1 MRSQAGLVA
10 ESLMDYLDRHPNMKG
25 TGTVSKFITTGDPR
39 KVSERAT
46 QFLKRKIDFQ
56 QC

>member
-1 MRSQAGLVA
+1 
-10 ESLMDYLDRHPNMKG
+10 MKG

-56 QC
+56 HC